1 MTCSIKTA
9 IGRLCFYLNPRSRFV
24 RFVMAG
30 VVNTFVH
37 ISIFTL
43 LLYVHLSVVL
53 ANVLAFLCANIFSF
67 FAASY
72 FVFKVNTRIIYF
84 YWRFLSLSIIGVFLS
99 FAISVVC
106 EKLQLHSYIS
116 VLGVVLIMPPVSY
129 LLQKVAFF
137 GGDVSSR

>member
-1 MTCSIKTA
+1 MAYSIVSTINKMS
-9 IGRLCFYLNPRSRFV
+9 FYLNSRPRFV
-24 RFVMAG
+24 RFIMAG

-37 ISIFTL
+37 ISVFTL
-43 LLYVHLSVVL
+43 LIYVQLSVVL
-53 ANVLAFLCANIFSF
+53 ANMLAFMCANIFSF
-67 FAASY
+67 FASSY
-72 FVFKVNTRIIYF
+72 FVFKVNTSSVYF
-84 YWRFLSLSIIGVFLS
+84 YWRFLSLSIIGVVLS